1 MKGQVHKNKRGCG
14 YQPMGPTWPLLFLE
28 PFYGGSHKQLVDLLV
43 GQLKGDLYTLP
54 ASKWHWRSRVA
65 ALSFAHILPPHHSYK
80 LDRIL
85 KLPLTLTDECPT
97 NKVLP
102 HHDLWGGGCE
112 GISQNFQ
119 WFPSVCLLATIE

>member
-1 MKGQVHKNKRGCG
+1 MATL
-14 YQPMGPTWPLLFLE
+14 GPTWPLLFIE

-43 GQLKGDLYTLP
+43 GQFKGDLYTLP

-80 LDRIL
+80 LDGVL
-85 KLPLTLTDECPT
+85 KLPPTLTDECPN

-102 HHDLWGGGCE
+102 HHDLWGVDPK
-112 GISQNFQ
+112 ISQS
-119 WFPSVCLLATIE
+119 FPSVCYLADGVTIE